1 MDKVAQANQNAR
13 ASWGVRSVML
23 VVFGMLAAAHGESV
37 TYNARVGDEAR
48 VSTTDIV
55 SVEGQPCVS
64 LKKLLA
70 DFGGQLVVTGNS
82 LKASLRNYSAT
93 MTLGDTTVWAKD
105 EFTLQQPPR
114 VFENDIF
121 VAVSDVSAL
130 FVYGFN
136 VDIKTGQPDQPGAPS
151 LPAGRKLCVVIDA
164 GHGGTDPGAG
174 GQGTVFE
181 KDITRAI
188 AAHVAKL
195 IGQACQP
202 KFTRAE
208 DESLTAQKRVSMA
221 NADLAGDLLVSI
233 HVGTSNSKTANGFEF
248 FCPPGASDR
257 NSAESLALARDLSNA
272 LATSTGLSSRGVRQ
286 APCRMFTNLQ
296 MPGVLVE
303 VGFITNPTEEQL
315 LANPEHQ
322 QKLAEGIANGI
333 VAYAARKTQ

>member
-1 MDKVAQANQNAR
+1 MYQVAQANHKSA
-13 ASWGVRSVML
+13 ATWGVRSVII
-23 VVFGMLAAAHGESV
+23 VVFGLLSAAYGESV

-48 VSTTDIV
+48 VSTTEIV

-64 LKKLLA
+64 LKKLLV
-70 DFGGQLVVTGNS
+70 DFGGELRVTGDS
-82 LKASLRNYSAT
+82 LKVSLRDYSAT
-93 MTLGDTTVWAKD
+93 MTLGDTTVWAAK

-136 VDIKTGQPDQPGAPS
+136 VDIRTGQPDQPGAPA
-151 LPAGRKLCVVIDA
+151 LPAGRKLSVVIDA
-164 GHGGTDPGAG
+164 GHGGADPGAI
-174 GQGTVFE
+174 GQSGVTE
-181 KDITRAI
+181 KDIARAI
-188 AAHVAKL
+188 AAQVAKL
-195 IGQACQP
+195 IGQSCQP

-208 DESLTAQKRVSMA
+208 DESLAMQERVGLA
-221 NADLAGDLLVSI
+221 NVQLKGDLFVSI

-248 FCPPGASDR
+248 FCPPGAGDAI
-257 NSAESLALARDLSNA
+257 SAKSLALARSMSNA
-272 LATSTGLSSRGVRQ
+272 MSESTGLLPRGVRQ

-296 MPGVLVE
+296 TPGVLVE

-322 QKLAEGIANGI
+322 QKLAQGIANGI
-333 VAYAARKTQ
+333 IAYATGKTQ